1 MATYDQILNSYAV
14 VILDLLPD
22 ETRINSENV
31 ADLLPKIKKAIHLF
45 ALYNPVTTTAKDI
58 GGIISNYLNDPRNI
72 KATQTD
78 ILRSYRNTILMLAS
92 YEVKTASEAEATS
105 ASFIPFID
113 QTIVRVSTDPA
124 NNYTITNLENFRT
137 GGSKSI
143 RTQILDK
150 LVTEV
155 HRMRTGRAGGRSR
168 YNKRSNKRSVYRRRR
183 SSKRQ
188 SRKVSKARSS
198 RRK

>member
-1 MATYDQILNSYAV
+1 MTTYDQILNSYAV

-31 ADLLPKIKKAIHLF
+31 ADLLSKIKKAIHLF
-45 ALYNPVTTTAKDI
+45 ALDNPVTTTAKDI

-72 KATQTD
+72 KATSND
-78 ILRSYRNTILMLAS
+78 IIKSYRKTILMLAS
-92 YEVKTASEAEATS
+92 YEVKAASEATATS

-124 NNYTITNLENFRT
+124 NNYTNTNLKTFRI
-137 GGSKSI
+137 GGDSPI

-155 HRMRTGRAGGRSR
+155 HQMRKGGRSR
-168 YNKRSNKRSVYRRRR
+168 SNKRSNKRSVYRRRR

-188 SRKVSKARSS
+188 SRKVSKARST